1 MSFLGDMVMLH
12 DYLNVM
18 VLFLVVGLGCLLAR
32 NKWLD
37 KSSNSLFTKLLIN
50 IALPSTLIL
59 SINSDFTRR
68 EFLALVPDIILP
80 VMVILSLMILS
91 FITAKII
98 QIEKKDIGLFIGL
111 CSMSSTIF
119 FGIPITLAVY
129 GSHGLPYALMT
140 YASQTVIYWTLGL
153 YLLEKDSFEKSG
165 GTSIFRVVVK
175 EIINMPLMAFFV
187 GITILLMGI
196 PIPQVINEFLST
208 LGGMT
213 SALAMLVVG
222 AIIYLSGLKKITIT
236 KGLIFV
242 VIFRFIIAPVM
253 VVLLG
258 KLFAIDNN
266 MIKITSL
273 ICSLP
278 IPNTTVILAEKYK
291 VNTVFATESLSAS
304 IAAYLVFLPV
314 ILFVIHSV

>member
-1 MSFLGDMVMLH
+1 MLH
-12 DYLNVM
+12 DYLNVI
-18 VLFLVVGLGCLLAR
+18 VLFLVVGLGCVLTKE
-32 NKWLD
+32 KWLN

-50 IALPSTLIL
+50 VALPSTLIL
-59 SINSDFTRR
+59 SINDDFIRA
-68 EFLALVPDIILP
+68 EFLALVPNVILP
-80 VMVILSLMILS
+80 TIVILTLMALA

-98 QIEKKDIGLFIGL
+98 KIEDNDVGLFIGL

-129 GSHGLPYALMT
+129 GNHGLPYALMT

-153 YLLEKDSFEKSG
+153 YLLEKGSREKSTG
-165 GTSIFRVVVK
+165 SSAFGTVIK

-187 GITILLMGI
+187 GVGVLLTGLS
-196 PIPQVINEFLST
+196 IPQVINEFLST
-208 LGGMT
+208 LSGMT

-222 AIIYLSGLKKITIT
+222 SIIYLSGFKTIKVS

-242 VIFRFIIAPVM
+242 VIFRFVLAPMAVIFFGW
-253 VVLLG
+253 LL
-258 KLFAIDNN
+258 AIDSE
-266 MIKITSL
+266 MIKITTL

-291 VNTVFATESLSAS
+291 VNVLFATESLSVS
-304 IAAYLVFLPV
+304 IAAYLIFLPV
-314 ILFVIHSV
+314 ILFAIHSV

>member
-1 MSFLGDMVMLH
+1 MLH

-18 VLFLVVGLGCLLAR
+18 VLFLVVGLGCVLTKG
-32 NKWLD
+32 NWLNQ
-37 KSSNSLFTKLLIN
+37 SSNGLFTKLLIN
-50 IALPSTLIL
+50 VALPSTLVL
-59 SINSDFTRR
+59 SINADFTRA
-68 EFLALVPDIILP
+68 EFLALVPNVILP
-80 VMVILSLMILS
+80 VLVILTLMVLA

-98 QIEKKDIGLFIGL
+98 RVESKDIGLFIGL

-153 YLLEKDSFEKSG
+153 YLLEKGSAEEVS
-165 GTSIFRVVVK
+165 GTSTFGTVMK
-175 EIINMPLMAFFV
+175 EIVNMPLIAFFV
-187 GITILLMGI
+187 GVAILLAGF

-208 LGGMT
+208 LSGMT

-222 AIIYLSGLKKITIT
+222 SIIYLSGFKTITINRS
-236 KGLIFV
+236 LIFV
-242 VIFRFIIAPVM
+242 VIFRFICAPA
-253 VVLLG
+253 VVLLLG
-258 KLFAIDNN
+258 WWLAIDSE
-266 MIKITSL
+266 MIKITTL

-291 VNTVFATESLSAS
+291 VNVRFATESLSFS
-304 IAAYLVFLPV
+304 IAAYLIFLPV
-314 ILFVIHSV
+314 ILFAIHSI

>member
-1 MSFLGDMVMLH
+1 MLH
-12 DYLNVM
+12 DYLNVI
-18 VLFLVVGLGCLLAR
+18 VLFLVVGLGCVLTKE
-32 NKWLD
+32 KWLN

-50 IALPSTLIL
+50 VALPSTLIL
-59 SINSDFTRR
+59 SINDDFTRA
-68 EFLALVPDIILP
+68 EFLALVPNVILP
-80 VMVILSLMILS
+80 TIVILTLMALA

-98 QIEKKDIGLFIGL
+98 KIENNDVGLFIGL

-129 GSHGLPYALMT
+129 GNHGLPYALMT

-153 YLLEKDSFEKSG
+153 YLLEKGSREKST
-165 GTSIFRVVVK
+165 GTSAFGTVIK

-187 GITILLMGI
+187 GVGVLLAGLS
-196 PIPQVINEFLST
+196 IPQVINEFLNT
-208 LGGMT
+208 LSGMT

-222 AIIYLSGLKKITIT
+222 SIIYLSGFKTIKIS

-242 VIFRFIIAPVM
+242 VIFRFVFAPMAVIFLGW
-253 VVLLG
+253 LL
-258 KLFAIDNN
+258 AIDSE
-266 MIKITSL
+266 MIKITTL

-291 VNTVFATESLSAS
+291 VNVLFATESLSIS
-304 IAAYLVFLPV
+304 IAVYLIFLPV
-314 ILFVIHSV
+314 ILFAIHSV

>member
-1 MSFLGDMVMLH
+1 MLH

-18 VLFLVVGLGCLLAR
+18 VLFLVVGLGCLLTKA
-32 NKWLD
+32 KWLD

-50 IALPSTLIL
+50 VALPSTLIL
-59 SINSDFTRR
+59 SINSDFSRR

-80 VMVILSLMILS
+80 VTVILSLMVLS

-98 QIEKKDIGLFIGL
+98 RIEKKDIGLFIGL

-153 YLLEKDSFEKSG
+153 YLLEKDSLEKSE
-165 GTSIFRVVVK
+165 SKSLFRTVAK
-175 EIINMPLMAFFV
+175 EIINMPLLAFFV
-187 GITILLMGI
+187 GVGILLMGI
-196 PIPQVINEFLST
+196 PVPQVINAFLNT
-208 LGGMT
+208 LSGMT

-222 AIIYLSGLKKITIT
+222 AIIYLSGFQKITFT

-242 VIFRFIIAPVM
+242 VIFRFVLAPAM
-253 VVLLG
+253 VLLLG
-258 KLFAIDNN
+258 KLFAIDTE
-266 MIKITSL
+266 MIKITTL

-291 VNTVFATESLSAS
+291 VNILFATESLSAS
-304 IAAYLVFLPV
+304 IAIYLVFLPV
-314 ILFVIHSV
+314 ILFAIHSV

>member
-1 MSFLGDMVMLH
+1 MLH

-18 VLFLVVGLGCLLAR
+18 VLFLVVGLGCLLTKG
-32 NKWLD
+32 KWLD

-50 IALPSTLIL
+50 VALPSTLVL
-59 SINSDFTRR
+59 SINNDFSRR
-68 EFLALVPDIILP
+68 EFLALVPDVILP
-80 VMVILSLMILS
+80 VMVILSLMVLS

-98 QIEKKDIGLFIGL
+98 RIEKKDTGLFIGL

-153 YLLEKDSFEKSG
+153 YLLEKDAVEKSE
-165 GTSIFRVVVK
+165 GTSLFRTVVK
-175 EIINMPLMAFFV
+175 EIINMPLIAFFV
-187 GITILLMGI
+187 GVGILLMGVA
-196 PIPQVINEFLST
+196 IPQVINEFLNT
-208 LGGMT
+208 LSGMT
-213 SALAMLVVG
+213 SALALLVVG
-222 AIIYLSGLKKITIT
+222 AIIYLSGFKKITIT

-242 VIFRFIIAPVM
+242 LIFRFILAPAM
-253 VVLLG
+253 VLLLG
-258 KLFAIDNN
+258 KLLGIDSE
-266 MIKITSL
+266 MIKITTL

-291 VNTVFATESLSAS
+291 VNTLFATESLSAS
-304 IAAYLVFLPV
+304 IAVYLVFLPV
-314 ILFVIHSV
+314 ILFAIHSV

>member
-1 MSFLGDMVMLH
+1 MLH
-12 DYLNVM
+12 DYLNVI
-18 VLFLVVGLGCLLAR
+18 VLFLVVGLGCALTKA
-32 NKWLD
+32 KWFN

-50 IALPSTLIL
+50 VALPATLIL
-59 SINSDFTRR
+59 SINDDFTKA
-68 EFLALVPDIILP
+68 EFLALVPNVILP
-80 VMVILSLMILS
+80 TMVILTLMVLA
-91 FITAKII
+91 FIIAKII
-98 QIEKKDIGLFIGL
+98 RIENSDVGLFVGL

-153 YLLEKDSFEKSG
+153 YLLEKDAVDKST
-165 GTSIFRVVVK
+165 GTSTLRTVVK

-187 GITILLMGI
+187 GVGILLTGLSI
-196 PIPQVINEFLST
+196 PHVVTEFLNT
-208 LGGMT
+208 LSGMT

-222 AIIYLSGLKKITIT
+222 SIIYLSGFKTIKFS

-242 VIFRFIIAPVM
+242 VIFRFILAPM
-253 VVLLG
+253 TVLLFG
-258 KLFAIDNN
+258 WLLDIDSE
-266 MIKITSL
+266 MIKITTL

-291 VNTVFATESLSAS
+291 VNVVFATESLSIS
-304 IAAYLVFLPV
+304 IAVYLIFLPV
-314 ILFVIHSV
+314 ILFAIHSV

>member
-1 MSFLGDMVMLH
+1 MLH
-12 DYLNVM
+12 DYLNVI
-18 VLFLVVGLGCLLAR
+18 VLFLVVGLGCALTKA
-32 NKWLD
+32 KWFN

-50 IALPSTLIL
+50 VALPATLIL
-59 SINSDFTRR
+59 SINDDFTKT
-68 EFLALVPDIILP
+68 EFLALVPNVILP
-80 VMVILSLMILS
+80 TMVILALMVLA

-98 QIEKKDIGLFIGL
+98 RIENSDIGLFIGL

-153 YLLEKDSFEKSG
+153 YLLEKGAVDKG
-165 GTSIFRVVVK
+165 MGTSTLRTVVK

-187 GITILLMGI
+187 GVGILLTGLSI
-196 PIPQVINEFLST
+196 PHVITEFLNT
-208 LGGMT
+208 LSGMT

-222 AIIYLSGLKKITIT
+222 SIIYLSGFKTI
-236 KGLIFV
+236 KFSKELIFV
-242 VIFRFIIAPVM
+242 VIFRFILAPM
-253 VVLLG
+253 TVLLFG
-258 KLFAIDNN
+258 WLLAIDSE
-266 MIKITSL
+266 MIKITTL

-291 VNTVFATESLSAS
+291 VNVLFATESLSIS
-304 IAAYLVFLPV
+304 IAVYLIFLPV
-314 ILFVIHSV
+314 ILYAIDSV